1 MRGLLLAALAAC
13 AAIAPAAASPVDASR
28 PTPTVSS
35 TTPPAAPSLRNGQD
49 IFSSFLDGRADPG
62 CDSEHSDRRWEQH
75 FSRAPARLADDA
87 QDVLPLFG
95 YVVDELRKADMPTE
109 FALIPFVE
117 SGYRPGARNGSG
129 PAGLWQFIATTAR
142 NHHVP
147 VGAQYDGR
155 LSAVDSTTAAVRY
168 LKTLYGMF
176 GGDWRLALM
185 AYNAGEYRVLQAM
198 RTAGMNAQN
207 ARPSELPGMS
217 KVTYEYVEK
226 LHALACVL
234 DHAQQQGNLLTSLDR
249 PVPVL
254 TEHALPVGTSL
265 NAWAGQRAIEPQLLA
280 RLNPALASARA
291 APSGVHVLAPVA
303 AAQPGSA
310 GAVVASADVGRI
322 AETND
327 AAPTVVATTARTS
340 NTQARTHTVRN
351 GESAWAIARRYGVT
365 VATLLAS
372 NGLDKRAVLKPGMV
386 LSFDDR
392 P

>member
-1 MRGLLLAALAAC
+1 MRRLLLAVLAAC
-13 AAIAPAAASPVDASR
+13 AAIAPAAASPADASR
-28 PTPTVSS
+28 PTPASS
-35 TTPPAAPSLRNGQD
+35 ATTPPVAPSLRNGQD

-62 CDSEHSDRRWEQH
+62 CDSEHSDTRWEQH

-265 NAWAGQRAIEPQLLA
+265 NAWAGQRSIEPQLLA

-327 AAPTVVATTARTS
+327 AAPKVVATTARTS
-340 NTQARTHTVRN
+340 NAQARTHTVRN